1 MKQYYYKEINMT
13 WKYLSDKNPWKNKKN
28 KKNILNNEENNILL
42 FLKYIKN
49 KININKNKIIKTI
62 VILILSIWIING
74 FYIIKKNEKGVLIRL
89 GKFNKLIN
97 YGIHWKITPI
107 DKILI
112 FDKSKIYKI
121 GISKT
126 EITSDKNI
134 INIKIITKYKI
145 INPKK
150 YLYTIKNI
158 NNYIKNSIESILL
171 KTITNYNTK
180 KILSVNNNTIKNS
193 ISNKIK
199 IFFIKENIGIKIEKI
214 NFKYIQPPER
224 IKKLFNDTKIARKN
238 KKICINNAINYA
250 NKLKIKTNYK
260 IIDIINKSKI
270 YKNNII
276 NKAEKDM
283 INFNKILSIYKISP
297 KIEKK
302 KIYIE
307 TMEKI
312 LKKTSNVISNNKNI
326 FILHIKNKKNNIKNK
341 KNNIKN
347 KKNNIKNKK
356 NNIKNKKN
364 NTLNNTIN
372 QRSYNISRINN
383 RKIRDK

>member
-1 MKQYYYKEINMT
+1 MT
-13 WKYLSDKNPWKNKKN
+13 WKYLSNKNPWKNNKN
-28 KKNILNNEENNILL
+28 KKNVLNNEENNILL

-49 KININKNKIIKTI
+49 KININKNKIIKTV

-180 KILSVNNNTIKNS
+180 KILSVNNNIIKNS

>member
-1 MKQYYYKEINMT
+1 MT
-13 WKYLSDKNPWKNKKN
+13 WKYLSNKNPWKNNKN
-28 KKNILNNEENNILL
+28 KKNVLNNEENNILL

-49 KININKNKIIKTI
+49 KININKNKIIKTV

-180 KILSVNNNTIKNS
+180 KILSVNNNIIKNS

-356 NNIKNKKN
+356 NN
-364 NTLNNTIN
+364 TLNNTIN

>member
-1 MKQYYYKEINMT
+1 MT